1 MLAAGRFD
9 CAAVLT
15 SSSKNSHHL
24 SSPLGTKLTPVR
36 ASHAL
41 ARYILFFRLQ
51 RRDRILVREIVPLCY
66 QTHKVKKLLCPRKT

>member
-9 CAAVLT
+9 CSAVLT
-15 SSSKNSHHL
+15 SSSKNSRHL

-41 ARYILFFRLQ
+41 ARYILFFRFL
-51 RRDRILVREIVPLCY
+51 
-66 QTHKVKKLLCPRKT
+66 KNW

>member
-9 CAAVLT
+9 CAAVLN

-41 ARYILFFRLQ
+41 ARHIWIYRPAHCNQ
-51 RRDRILVREIVPLCY
+51 AGAVMEVCRVAG
-66 QTHKVKKLLCPRKT
+66 